1 MLSTTY
7 ESQGLT
13 VRILD
18 EKGLFPQATPVAAT
32 LEDAYVYCM
41 GGKAHA

>member
-1 MLSTTY
+1 M
-7 ESQGLT
+7 
-13 VRILD
+13 D
-18 EKGLFPQATPVAAT
+18 EKGVFSEPPVQET